1 MQEINDISFEE
12 ALKELE
18 QIISV
23 LEKGECSLEK
33 AIEYYEKGNALR
45 ILCNEKLNAA
55 KEKIEKITAD
65 YIEAQNKDSEQES
78 KILEFNF

>member
-1 MQEINDISFEE
+1 MIKLTYNYYMQEINDISFEE

-33 AIEYYEKGNALR
+33 AIEYYEKGN
-45 ILCNEKLNAA
+45 
-55 KEKIEKITAD
+55 
-65 YIEAQNKDSEQES
+65 
-78 KILEFNF
+78 